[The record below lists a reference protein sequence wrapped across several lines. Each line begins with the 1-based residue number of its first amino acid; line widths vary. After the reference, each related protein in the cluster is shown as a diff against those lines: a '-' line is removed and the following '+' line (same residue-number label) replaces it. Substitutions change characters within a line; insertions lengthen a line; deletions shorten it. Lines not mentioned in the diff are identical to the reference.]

1 LEVWDL
7 GKEFKGSYVFYGI
20 DERLIMEEV
29 NSIIKSALDENFREL
44 NFVRF
49 DGSTLASFD
58 DVINACQTLP
68 FMSDKKVVLISR
80 ANFLEDSK
88 SEHSKAADEKQ
99 FKRLQEYIEKVPG
112 HCILIL
118 YFVFKSKRDK
128 GSDRIKKLEKKAQVI
143 KVEKATGARL
153 EAKVSEMFRTRG
165 KDISRIELKAFID
178 KMHDNSLTVINN
190 EVEKLCCYAMD
201 REITRED
208 INCLFTET
216 SDEDIFDLIN
226 PLSQRKTREAL
237 KTLDELLFKGSKV
250 TYILNMV
257 ERHFSLL
264 LRVKLCQ
271 ESGRSTDYISKEFR
285 LFGYRLEMTLN
296 QCKRYTDTQ
305 LKKIIELCLES
316 ERKIKT
322 SPVDDKTELELLLIN
337 VISVK

>member
-1 LEVWDL
+1 M
-7 GKEFKGSYVFYGI
+7 GKELKGSYIFYGI

-29 NSIIKSALDENFREL
+29 NSIIKSALADDFREL
-44 NFVRF
+44 NLVRF

-68 FMSDKKVVLISR
+68 FMSEKKVVLVSR

-88 SEHSKAADEKQ
+88 SEHSRAADEKQ
-99 FKRLQEYIEKVPG
+99 FKRLQEYIDKVPG

-128 GSDRIKKLEKKAQVI
+128 GSDRIKKIEKKAQTV

-153 EAKVSEMFRTRG
+153 ESKVSELFKARG
-165 KDISRIELKAFID
+165 KDIGRIELKAFID
-178 KMHDNSLTVINN
+178 KMQDNSLTVINN

-201 REITRED
+201 RDITRAD
-208 INCLFTET
+208 INYIFTET

-226 PLSQRKTREAL
+226 PLSQRKTKEAL

-264 LRVKLCQ
+264 FKVKLCQ
-271 ESGRSTDYISKEFR
+271 ESGRSSDYISKEFR

-296 QCKRYTDTQ
+296 QCKRYTGKQ
-305 LKKIIELCLES
+305 LKKILELCLEA

-322 SPVDDKTELELLLIN
+322 SPSDDKTELELLLIN
-337 VISVK
+337 VTSVK

>member
-1 LEVWDL
+1 L
-7 GKEFKGSYVFYGI
+7 GKELKSSYIFYGI

-29 NSIIKSALDENFREL
+29 NSIIKSALDDDFREL
-44 NFVRF
+44 NLVRF
-49 DGSTLASFD
+49 DGSTLPSFD

-68 FMSDKKVVLISR
+68 FMSEKKVVLVSR

-88 SEHSKAADEKQ
+88 SEHSRAADEKQ
-99 FKRLQEYIEKVPG
+99 FKRLQEYIDKVPG

-128 GSDRIKKLEKKAQVI
+128 GSDRIKKIEKKTQTV

-153 EAKVSEMFRTRG
+153 ESKVSELFRARG
-165 KDISRIELKAFID
+165 KDIGRIELKAFID
-178 KMHDNSLTVINN
+178 KMQDNSLTVINN

-201 REITRED
+201 RGITRDD
-208 INCLFTET
+208 INYIFTET

-226 PLSQRKTREAL
+226 PLSQRKTKEAL

-264 LRVKLCQ
+264 FKVKLCQ
-271 ESGRSTDYISKEFR
+271 ESGRSSDYISKEFR
-285 LFGYRLEMTLN
+285 LFGYRLEMTIN
-296 QCKRYTDTQ
+296 QCKRYTGKQ
-305 LKKIIELCLES
+305 LKKILELCLEA

-322 SPVDDKTELELLLIN
+322 SPTDDKTELELLLIN
-337 VISVK
+337 VTSVK

>member
-1 LEVWDL
+1 M
-7 GKEFKGSYVFYGI
+7 GKELKGSYIFYGI

-29 NSIIKSALDENFREL
+29 NSIIKSALADDFREL
-44 NFVRF
+44 NLVRF

-68 FMSDKKVVLISR
+68 FMSEKKVVLVSR

-88 SEHSKAADEKQ
+88 SEHSRAADEKQ
-99 FKRLQEYIEKVPG
+99 FKRLQEYIDKVPG

-128 GSDRIKKLEKKAQVI
+128 GSDRIKKIEKKAQTV

-153 EAKVSEMFRTRG
+153 ESKVSELFKARG
-165 KDISRIELKAFID
+165 KDIGRIELKAFID
-178 KMHDNSLTVINN
+178 KMQDNSLTVINN

-201 REITRED
+201 RDITRAD
-208 INCLFTET
+208 INYIFTET

-226 PLSQRKTREAL
+226 PLSQRKTKEAL

-264 LRVKLCQ
+264 FKVKLCQ
-271 ESGRSTDYISKEFR
+271 ESGRSSDYISKEFR

-296 QCKRYTDTQ
+296 QCKRYTGKQ
-305 LKKIIELCLES
+305 LKKILELCLEA

-337 VISVK
+337 VTSVK

>member
-1 LEVWDL
+1 M
-7 GKEFKGSYVFYGI
+7 GKELKGSYIFYGI

-29 NSIIKSALDENFREL
+29 NSIIKSALADDFREL
-44 NFVRF
+44 NLVRF

-68 FMSDKKVVLISR
+68 FMSEKKVVLISR

-88 SEHSKAADEKQ
+88 SEHSKGADEKQ
-99 FKRLQEYIEKVPG
+99 FKRLQDYIDKVPG

-128 GSDRIKKLEKKAQVI
+128 GSDRIKKLEKKAQTV

-153 EAKVSEMFRTRG
+153 ESKVSELFRARG
-165 KDISRIELKAFID
+165 KDIGKIELKAFIV
-178 KMHDNSLTVINN
+178 KMQDNSLTVINN

-201 REITRED
+201 RDITRDD
-208 INCLFTET
+208 INYIFTET

-226 PLSQRKTREAL
+226 PLSQRKTKEAL

-264 LRVKLCQ
+264 FKVKICQ
-271 ESGRSTDYISKEFR
+271 ESGRSSDYISKEFK

-296 QCKRYTDTQ
+296 QCKRYTGKQ
-305 LKKIIELCLES
+305 LKKIIELCLEA

-337 VISVK
+337 VTSVK

>member
-1 LEVWDL
+1 M
-7 GKEFKGSYVFYGI
+7 GKELKGSYIFYGI

-29 NSIIKSALDENFREL
+29 NSIIKSALADDFREL
-44 NFVRF
+44 NLVRF

-68 FMSDKKVVLISR
+68 FMSEKKVVLVSR

-88 SEHSKAADEKQ
+88 SEHSRAADEKQ
-99 FKRLQEYIEKVPG
+99 FKRLQEYIDKVPG

-128 GSDRIKKLEKKAQVI
+128 GSDRIKKIEKKAQTV

-153 EAKVSEMFRTRG
+153 ESKVSELFKARG
-165 KDISRIELKAFID
+165 KDIGRIELKAFID
-178 KMHDNSLTVINN
+178 KMQENSLTVINN

-201 REITRED
+201 RDITRAD
-208 INCLFTET
+208 INYIFTET

-226 PLSQRKTREAL
+226 PLSQRKTKEAL

-264 LRVKLCQ
+264 FKVKLCQ
-271 ESGRSTDYISKEFR
+271 ESGRSSDYISKEFR

-296 QCKRYTDTQ
+296 QCKRYTGKQ
-305 LKKIIELCLES
+305 LKKIIELCLEA

-322 SPVDDKTELELLLIN
+322 SPTDDKTEIELLLIN
-337 VISVK
+337 VTSVK